1 MAKPRTTPADGPA
14 PPTKRLRLRLETID
28 DVRAELG
35 RVYRAARAE
44 QLDVAAASKLAH
56 ILQILV
62 RVIEGSQL
70 ERRIEALEAAR
81 PEEAA
86 WHAH

>member
-14 PPTKRLRLRLETID
+14 PPTKRLRLRLSTVD

-44 QLDVAAASKLAH
+44 QLDVADASRLAN

-62 RVIEGSQL
+62 RVIEGST
-70 ERRIEALEAAR
+70 LEARITAVENR
-81 PEEAA
+81 QEGQ
-86 WHAH
+86 WDSRH